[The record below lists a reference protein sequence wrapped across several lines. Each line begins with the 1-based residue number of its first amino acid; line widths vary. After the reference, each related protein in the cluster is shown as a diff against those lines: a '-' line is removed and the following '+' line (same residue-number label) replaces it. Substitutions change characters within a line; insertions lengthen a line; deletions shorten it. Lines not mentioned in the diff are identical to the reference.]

1 MGPVC
6 CLNEAAPT
14 DNTRTE
20 PVRRPYT
27 QVWRSELARAVV
39 DEGACRVLFA
49 GLAAVQTSALLAPA
63 IAEALGVFGDMALDV
78 TRADCVRGSAFALVY
93 TLVPLA
99 AATAL
104 KGDHA

>member
-1 MGPVC
+1 VC
-6 CLNEAAPT
+6 CLNEAVPT

-20 PVRRPYT
+20 LVRRPYT

-49 GLAAVQTSALLAPA
+49 GLAAVQNSAFLAPA
-63 IAEALGVFGDMALDV
+63 IAEALGVFDDMALDV
-78 TRADCVRGSAFALVY
+78 AETRADCVRGSAFALVY